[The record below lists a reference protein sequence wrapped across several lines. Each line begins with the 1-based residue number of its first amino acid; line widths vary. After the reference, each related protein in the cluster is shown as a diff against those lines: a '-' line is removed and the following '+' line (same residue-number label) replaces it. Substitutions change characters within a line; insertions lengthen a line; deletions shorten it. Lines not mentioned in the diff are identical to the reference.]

1 MRSVAPTSFEA
12 LEEESSM
19 DTPTRTVG
27 ASVVDRRRSAEVD
40 SFGDIVGQSGG
51 FRQAVQRARLL
62 SKVDAPVLLEGETGV
77 GKDVFARA
85 IHGSSRHWH
94 GPFVAL
100 NCGGLPR
107 DLIASELFG
116 YVDGA
121 FTGA

>member
-1 MRSVAPTSFEA
+1 
-12 LEEESSM
+12 M

-77 GKDVFARA
+77 ARTSSPGRSTGVA
-85 IHGSSRHWH
+85 ATGTGPSSRSTAAACR
-94 GPFVAL
+94 G
-100 NCGGLPR
+100 
-107 DLIASELFG
+107 I
-116 YVDGA
+116 
-121 FTGA
+121 